1 MIKEFKMGD
10 KIKIEESTMIIA
22 TVDMETGETL
32 YNLIDINTG
41 ERWFVFALNYYKMLN
56 ALNHLSDG
64 FEIEFIEGG
73 N

>member
-22 TVDMETGETL
+22 TVHENRETL

>member
-22 TVDMETGETL
+22 TVHENRETL

-64 FEIEFIEGG
+64 FEIEFVKEGK
-73 N
+73 